1 MNGLSLRLGPL
12 RAPPGVRLVASPFL
26 DWCCGLAVK
35 LLLAARGGN
44 TFVAA
49 MISGSLYSS
58 NVILSPSNDN
68 VFKRL
73 WILPP

>member
-12 RAPPGVRLVASPFL
+12 RALPGTRVEASPFL

-35 LLLAARGGN
+35 LLLVAKGGN

-49 MISGSLYSS
+49 IILF
-58 NVILSPSNDN
+58 LSPDHH
-68 VFKRL
+68 
-73 WILPP
+73 